1 MVLRT
6 WHPAF
11 CGFNGQVSLARIAI
25 FKVLQG
31 HVGTLAEVELEKTL
45 DGKWK
50 LHGYVHN
57 MAQATNRMQSL
68 TRSKQTTERPA
79 RKT

>member
-11 CGFNGQVSLARIAI
+11 CGFNGQVSLAWIAI

-45 DGKWK
+45 DDK
-50 LHGYVHN
+50 
-57 MAQATNRMQSL
+57 
-68 TRSKQTTERPA
+68 
-79 RKT
+79 

>member
-11 CGFNGQVSLARIAI
+11 CGFNGQVSLAWVAI

-31 HVGTLAEVELEKTL
+31 HVGTSAEVEPDLTL
-45 DGKWK
+45 DGK
-50 LHGYVHN
+50 
-57 MAQATNRMQSL
+57 
-68 TRSKQTTERPA
+68 
-79 RKT
+79 